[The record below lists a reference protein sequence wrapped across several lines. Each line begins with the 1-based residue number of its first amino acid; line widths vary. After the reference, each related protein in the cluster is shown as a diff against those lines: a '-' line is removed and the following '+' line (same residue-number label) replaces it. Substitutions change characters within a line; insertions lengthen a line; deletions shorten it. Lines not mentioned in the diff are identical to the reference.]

1 MIPGLFHAMVVGMQL
16 SGAVPSATTEPP
28 PTWHGGIG
36 SLVAARCG
44 DCHAPDGAA
53 PFVLASPEDFRPRRS
68 FVAEVVGNRL
78 MPPWLVSGGRP
89 VHGDRTLPEPD
100 RSALLAWLTAG
111 CPTGEPPAG
120 PSVVEEAP
128 EARPLDASEASPRL
142 HLRMRSPWTVPAE
155 GGVRWY
161 KAERDKRTF
170 VLPVGN
176 PRPLRVRALDYRS
189 AAPQTLGAVAFSAD
203 PTGDGRRM
211 VDWDEEPGSYM
222 MADIRSVPAGALGI
236 VGPGGGR
243 LEYPEGFYVPV
254 PPGSDILSEVHYRP
268 QGRERVLD
276 DTLVLETLPN
286 AAPGRPL
293 LPVNLMVPRVTL
305 KAGETRRYANQLTL
319 PVAVDVVALTPRA
332 SARCRA
338 LRLEARLP
346 EAESPVSLLEIDDW
360 NPHYRSTLVLEQ
372 PLRLPAGTV
381 IRGAWDYDNSDGN
394 PRNPVVPPESIDL
407 GARSGAMNVLL
418 LSAPVERREVRELM
432 EFIEVESRRNR
443 G

>member
-1 MIPGLFHAMVVGMQL
+1 MIPGLLHSVVAGMQL
-16 SGAVPSATTEPP
+16 AGAAPPASTVPP
-28 PTWHGGIG
+28 PTWHGGID

-44 DCHAPDGAA
+44 DCHVPDGAA
-53 PFVLASPEDFRPRRS
+53 PFVLASPEDFRPRRT

-78 MPPWLVSGGRP
+78 MPPRLVSGGRP
-89 VHGDRTLPEPD
+89 VHGDRTVPETD
-100 RSALLAWLTAG
+100 RAALLAWLAAG
-111 CPTGEPPAG
+111 CPTGDPPSGPLLAEEPTD
-120 PSVVEEAP
+120 
-128 EARPLDASEASPRL
+128 ARPLDASKPPPRL
-142 HLRMRSPWTVPAE
+142 PLRMRSPWTVPAE

-176 PRPLRVRALDYRS
+176 AGPLRVRALDYRS
-189 AAPQTLGAVAFSAD
+189 TAPQTLGAVAFSAD

-222 MADIRSVPAGALGI
+222 MADIRSVPAGAMGI

-254 PPGSDILSEVHYRP
+254 PPGSDVLSEVHYRP

-276 DTLVLETLPN
+276 DTLVLETLPKG
-286 AAPGRPL
+286 APGRPL

-305 KAGETRRYANQLTL
+305 APGETRRYANELTL

-332 SARCRA
+332 SARCRS

-346 EAESPVSLLEIDDW
+346 GSEAAVSLLEIDDW
-360 NPHYRSTLVLEQ
+360 NPHYRSTLVLKE
-372 PLRLPAGTV
+372 PFRLPAGTV
-381 IRGAWDYDNSDGN
+381 VRGAWDYDNSAAN
-394 PRNPVVPPESIDL
+394 PRNPVVPPEATDL